1 MSIRRKPILELDA
14 SGKAHELDNL
24 DVVDGSVFPSSDAVN
39 PALTITANAGRG
51 TRAHAVG

>member
-24 DVVDGSVFPSSDAVN
+24 DVVDRSVFPSGGAVN
-39 PALTITANAGRG
+39 PALTIIANAGRG